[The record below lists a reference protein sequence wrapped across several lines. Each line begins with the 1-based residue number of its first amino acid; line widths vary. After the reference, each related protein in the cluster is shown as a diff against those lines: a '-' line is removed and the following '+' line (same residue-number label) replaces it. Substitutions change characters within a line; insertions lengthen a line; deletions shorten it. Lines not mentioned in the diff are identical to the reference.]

1 MPPQQ
6 VERLLDFFGHG
17 QDFGFHYAFS
27 KLEITLS
34 KDDSG

>member
-17 QDFGFHYAFS
+17 QDFGFHNSFS

-34 KDDSG
+34 IDNLR